1 MTDFNKRDKE
11 FKLFNK
17 LRDLS
22 KYEPYDN
29 TDYKKLLGKYVTN
42 KKFGDIHIITA
53 VDITGV
59 MVSGFGW
66 VTFEELLNEYL
77 FVTNKGYRV
86 IGKYKK

>member
-17 LRDLS
+17 LKDLA
-22 KYEPYDN
+22 KYEQYDD
-29 TDYKKLLGKYVTN
+29 TDFNKLIGKYVSH
-42 KKFGDIHIITA
+42 KKYGNIHMITA

-77 FVTNKGYRV
+77 FVTKSGYKV